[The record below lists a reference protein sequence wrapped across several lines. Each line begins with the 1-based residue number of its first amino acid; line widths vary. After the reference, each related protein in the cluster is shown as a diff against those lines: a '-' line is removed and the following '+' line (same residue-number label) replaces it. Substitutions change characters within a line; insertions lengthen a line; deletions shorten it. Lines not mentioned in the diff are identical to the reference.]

1 MNVME
6 TIRSRYTVRQFAAK
20 KVEPE
25 ILSEIMEAARL
36 APTASNQQCNRH
48 IAVTDPS
55 LIEQMVD
62 ACEGQ
67 QWIRTAPALLVEVAK
82 DDRVMICGQS
92 ARSMDGA
99 IAMSFM
105 TLAAVSFGLKTCW
118 LGWFRPEKVRAILH
132 IPEEYVVIAVSV
144 IGYPEKEGEPRE
156 KKPAEELIFYNTMDP
171 SV

>member
-62 ACEGQ
+62 NDKKT
-67 QWIRTAPALLVEVAK
+67 RRYSALCHFLTKK
-82 DDRVMICGQS
+82 DTG
-92 ARSMDGA
+92 
-99 IAMSFM
+99 
-105 TLAAVSFGLKTCW
+105 
-118 LGWFRPEKVRAILH
+118 
-132 IPEEYVVIAVSV
+132 SV
-144 IGYPEKEGEPRE
+144 LDKQG
-156 KKPAEELIFYNTMDP
+156 P
-171 SV
+171 SL